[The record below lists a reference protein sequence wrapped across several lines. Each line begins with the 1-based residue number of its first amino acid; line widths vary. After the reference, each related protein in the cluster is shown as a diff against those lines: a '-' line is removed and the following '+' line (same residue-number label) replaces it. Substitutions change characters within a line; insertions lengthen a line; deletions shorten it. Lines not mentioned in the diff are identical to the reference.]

1 VQNPQVKRQHS
12 KDEEIED
19 DPKEELVQSEELE
32 MKPIKRAKDGVQTS
46 DLTLQQTGDG
56 GTYF

>member
-12 KDEEIED
+12 EYEEVED

-32 MKPIKRAKDGVQTS
+32 MKPIKRAKNG
-46 DLTLQQTGDG
+46 L
-56 GTYF
+56 

>member
-12 KDEEIED
+12 EDEEIED

-32 MKPIKRAKDGVQTS
+32 MKPIKRAKNGLQTL
-46 DLTLQQTGDG
+46 DLTLPQTGDG

>member
-32 MKPIKRAKDGVQTS
+32 MKPAKRAKNALQTS
-46 DLTLQQTGDG
+46 DLTLRQTRDG